1 MKWEMW
7 NPWAK
12 WAEFNSTH
20 PLISKRLLYISKR
33 SKEFNQEP
41 YIVFDLQKTESY
53 ADDFILELLINFLPS
68 IFLIIT
74 AIISI
79 NKNANLRYIG
89 VSLLLT
95 TIFSYIKFKKRYRN
109 KYTESNVE
117 KLLGE
122 VKVSNITSVPCI
134 LKGEII
140 GRGNPGCIF
149 NEDFVIKDE
158 TGIIFLDYNQ
168 PIHFVNKLFAL
179 FNSEQYFNKIVT
191 VKGWYRRNPVPY
203 VEIYEYTVD
212 NKTKKV
218 WTYAFRKVL
227 YIILTIF
234 SLFLIL

>member
-1 MKWEMW
+1 M
-7 NPWAK
+7 
-12 WAEFNSTH
+12 
-20 PLISKRLLYISKR
+20 
-33 SKEFNQEP
+33 
-41 YIVFDLQKTESY
+41 
-53 ADDFILELLINFLPS
+53 
-68 IFLIIT
+68 
-74 AIISI
+74 
-79 NKNANLRYIG
+79 
-89 VSLLLT
+89 
-95 TIFSYIKFKKRYRN
+95 
-109 KYTESNVE
+109 
-117 KLLGE
+117 
-122 VKVSNITSVPCI
+122 PCI

-149 NEDFVIKDE
+149 NEDFIIKDE

-227 YIILTIF
+227 YILLTIF

>member
-1 MKWEMW
+1 M
-7 NPWAK
+7 
-12 WAEFNSTH
+12 
-20 PLISKRLLYISKR
+20 
-33 SKEFNQEP
+33 
-41 YIVFDLQKTESY
+41 IVAVVIYFD
-53 ADDFILELLINFLPS
+53 P
-68 IFLIIT
+68 
-74 AIISI
+74 
-79 NKNANLRYIG
+79 NASLRFVG

-218 WTYAFRKVL
+218 WTYTFRKVL
-227 YIILTIF
+227 YILLTIF